1 MIDGWTALAES
12 TGRLPGLALN
22 LAQLQQQGQH
32 MRALEADSKQRLV
45 TEGQRFGMEKERMET
60 ENATAKLALGEAQ
73 KKQQFLDSGWE
84 PAVDP
89 GIRALPEKDRQGFI
103 DTINTMG
110 IPKTQRGRLQAE
122 QILESTSKLFKS
134 YTDSLFQGKYDAY
147 QQVEQ
152 EYNAALEKGD
162 PEKIAVLK
170 QKFDAAE
177 TEVNRSR
184 GEIDKGI
191 KIVAMNEAWNK
202 MSPDFKTKH
211 PELTPLYVNGQRT
224 GDTKP
229 FTDALEE
236 IGKRV
241 AAVPVIKSVNRGN
254 VVDIYENNVKVRTE
268 QKGVSPGTAPGEKL
282 TSADK
287 KRLIDLVNTATN
299 SGKDEPTGNDVTII
313 KDMADKLGYDFIKS
327 TTTTPGTLWGTN
339 EKSEWKLVPKGGGG
353 AIPPK
358 FTAVNAKGLRIFSND
373 GVTWTEANGKVIK

>member
-202 MSPDFKTKH
+202 ISPELKTSH
-211 PELTPLYVNGQRT
+211 PELAPLYVNGQRT

-241 AAVPVIKSVNRGN
+241 AAVPVIKSVDRGD
-254 VVDIYENNVKVRTE
+254 VVDIYENGVKVRTE
-268 QKGVSPGTAPGEKL
+268 KKGVSPGTQAGAGEKGVNA
-282 TSADK
+282 TIYNVKDPTKTK
-287 KRLIDLVNTATN
+287 KVFVKKGEDYEPPEGWTLNKP
-299 SGKDEPTGNDVTII
+299 GK
-313 KDMADKLGYDFIKS
+313 KS
-327 TTTTPGTLWGTN
+327 TMAEDLGLTDSQPA
-339 EKSEWKLVPKGGGG
+339 ESPVY
-353 AIPPK
+353 
-358 FTAVNAKGLRIFSND
+358 VNPVTKERIRWD
-373 GVTWTEANGKVIK
+373 GIKWAPVI